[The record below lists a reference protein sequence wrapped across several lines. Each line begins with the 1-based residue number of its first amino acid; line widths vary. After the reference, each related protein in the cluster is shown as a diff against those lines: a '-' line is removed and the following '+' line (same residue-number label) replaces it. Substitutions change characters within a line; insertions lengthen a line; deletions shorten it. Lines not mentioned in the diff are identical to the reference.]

1 MEYSNILFSEFYTF
15 FRKIAICSIWA
26 PCAAVRANTT
36 SSMGDHTKEQLNQ
49 ADQHA
54 AILTTNPTTAAVWS
68 SNVRPV
74 HHQQA
79 ADSQLKQLSQLIWR

>member
-15 FRKIAICSIWA
+15 FRKIAILA

-54 AILTTNPTTAAVWS
+54 ASLTTNPTTAAVWS